1 MTSDRE
7 LCKLSDEQVVELAKS
22 GDENAYNHIMARYRN
37 YVYSKAKAFY
47 IKGGEREDLV
57 QEGMIGLYKAVRDY
71 DSSYPSFAAFAKVC
85 VQRQILTAVKN
96 STRNKHIPLNDYV
109 SLNGRRS
116 AEPDEEYEIEIAD
129 DPNSRNPENIL
140 IDRENLTTIS
150 YRINQILSKL
160 ELKVLAYYLDG
171 YSYQDIAD
179 KIGKDIKAV
188 DNAIQRIRKKF
199 EKILEE

>member
-1 MTSDRE
+1 MTSDSE

-22 GDENAYNHIMARYRN
+22 GDENAYSHIIARYRN

-47 IKGGEREDLV
+47 IKGGEQEDLV

-71 DSSYPSFAAFAKVC
+71 DSAYRSFAAFAKVC
-85 VQRQILTAVKN
+85 VQRQILTAVKI
-96 STRNKHIPLNDYV
+96 STRNKHIPLNDYI
-109 SLNGRRS
+109 SLNGRPS
-116 AEPDEEYEIEIAD
+116 ADRGEEYTIEIAD
-129 DPNSRNPENIL
+129 DPNSQNPENIL
-140 IDRENLTTIS
+140 IDRENLTTIA